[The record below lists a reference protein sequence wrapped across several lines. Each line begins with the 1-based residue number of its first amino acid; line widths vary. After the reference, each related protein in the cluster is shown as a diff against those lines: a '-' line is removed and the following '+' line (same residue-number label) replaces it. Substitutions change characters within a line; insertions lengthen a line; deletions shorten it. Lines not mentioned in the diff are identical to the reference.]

1 MAAVGA
7 QLDDVVGGFLVF
19 VGNGVGTDLLQLG
32 LHPAVDGVVI
42 GGKFHRRFLA
52 RVQERDVLRADLRL
66 DQQGVVQR
74 HDFHQVAAWLDNP
87 ANGIDQQ
94 LVDDTPHRRG
104 DQRPADPVFQG
115 LAGGLGLVQVGACF
129 IELGQGFATELATG
143 FIDLA
148 LHFLDCRFGS
158 WNCQRGGVELT
169 TGLRFG
175 TPEAQDFHRRY
186 RALGHQRLG
195 HADFLTLE
203 AQLLAILRLFG
214 GEFAQLLLAL
224 DQLLLQATNLIVQ
237 LLATTDIERFFTLG
251 LTRHGLEHILGEVQR
266 AIFDLGAQ
274 ALDPQQH
281 RQPIGL
287 GFTDVRSK
295 SRVVQA
301 NQRCAGFDNLT
312 FLDEQLGN
320 DTAFK
325 VLDLLDLRRWNRL
338 AVALGHLV
346 DHREVGPEHQEH
358 KERDD
363 RPDRQ
368 PHHAGRIL
376 DQRLVDLRQRLP
388 LK

>member
-1 MAAVGA
+1 M
-7 QLDDVVGGFLVF
+7 
-19 VGNGVGTDLLQLG
+19 
-32 LHPAVDGVVI
+32 
-42 GGKFHRRFLA
+42 
-52 RVQERDVLRADLRL
+52 
-66 DQQGVVQR
+66 
-74 HDFHQVAAWLDNP
+74 
-87 ANGIDQQ
+87 
-94 LVDDTPHRRG
+94 
-104 DQRPADPVFQG
+104 
-115 LAGGLGLVQVGACF
+115 
-129 IELGQGFATELATG
+129 
-143 FIDLA
+143 
-148 LHFLDCRFGS
+148 
-158 WNCQRGGVELT
+158 
-169 TGLRFG
+169 
-175 TPEAQDFHRRY
+175 
-186 RALGHQRLG
+186 
-195 HADFLTLE
+195 
-203 AQLLAILRLFG
+203 LAILRLFG

-237 LLATTDIERFFTLG
+237 LLATTDIERLFTLG

-266 AIFDLGAQ
+266 TLFDLGAQ